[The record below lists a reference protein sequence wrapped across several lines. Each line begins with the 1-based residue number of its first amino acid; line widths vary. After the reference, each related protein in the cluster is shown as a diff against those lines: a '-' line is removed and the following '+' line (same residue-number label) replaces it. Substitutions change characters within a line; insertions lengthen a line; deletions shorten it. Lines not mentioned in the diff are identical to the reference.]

1 MWVLIRR
8 YAVPR
13 EYVAMP
19 DADEL
24 FTRELEKARTFES
37 NEEAREE
44 ALGDERPIAIE
55 DSE

>member
-19 DADEL
+19 DADEI
-24 FTRELEKARTFES
+24 FTHELEKARAFES
-37 NEEAREE
+37 NEEARAE
-44 ALGDERPIAIE
+44 ALGDERPIMIE